1 MSAMTV
7 AVIVDAV
14 RTPIAKR
21 NGALADWH
29 PVDLAAVA
37 LRALLDRTDLDPA
50 AVDDVVMGCV
60 NQVGEQ
66 AGNIA
71 RFSWLSAGLP
81 ESVAATTVD
90 RQCGSSMQATHFAA
104 QGVISGS
111 YDIAIACGVESM
123 TRVPLGANIASGP
136 GNPLSSGLQRRYY
149 ADGSPGF
156 VSQGQAADLV
166 TDRYGLTR
174 DELDDF
180 GYESHVRAVRAQAE
194 GRFEREIVPVP
205 SKDSEGAPFRADD
218 GPRPDADREAMSR
231 LAPAFTPDG
240 KVTAG
245 SSSQISDGASAL
257 LIMSEERAGQL
268 GLTARARFVGFAV
281 AGADPVEAMT
291 APIPATHKLVE
302 RTGVSIDDIDLFE
315 VNEAFATVPLLWS
328 REVGADLARV
338 NVNGGACALGH
349 PLGATGSRMT
359 ATLLCELERTGG
371 RYGLQT
377 ICEGIG
383 LANATLIECLG

>member
-1 MSAMTV
+1 MTT

-21 NGALADWH
+21 NGALAGWH
-29 PVDLAAVA
+29 PVDLAAVT
-37 LRALLDRTDLDPA
+37 LRALFDRTDLDPA

-81 ESVAATTVD
+81 ETVAATTVD

-104 QGVISGS
+104 QGVLAGA
-111 YDIAIACGVESM
+111 YDIAISCGVESM
-123 TRVPLGANIASGP
+123 TRVPLGANVVSGP
-136 GNPLSSGLQRRYY
+136 GNPLSSGLQQRYY
-149 ADGSPGF
+149 ANGSPGLM
-156 VSQGQAADLV
+156 SQGQAADFV
-166 TDRYGLTR
+166 SDRWGLTR
-174 DELDDF
+174 DALDDF
-180 GYESHVRAVRAQAE
+180 GYESHVRAVRAQVE

-205 SKDSEGAPFRADD
+205 PKDGDGAPFMADD
-218 GPRPDADREAMSR
+218 GPRADADREAMSR
-231 LAPAFTPDG
+231 LAPAFTSGG

-281 AGADPVEAMT
+281 AGADLVEMMT
-291 APIPATHKLVE
+291 APIPATHKLLGK
-302 RTGVSIDDIDLFE
+302 TGVSIDDIDLFE
-315 VNEAFATVPLLWS
+315 VNEAFATVPLVWS
-328 REVGADLARV
+328 REVGADLERV

-377 ICEGIG
+377 ICEGGG
-383 LANATLIECLG
+383 LANATLIERLG